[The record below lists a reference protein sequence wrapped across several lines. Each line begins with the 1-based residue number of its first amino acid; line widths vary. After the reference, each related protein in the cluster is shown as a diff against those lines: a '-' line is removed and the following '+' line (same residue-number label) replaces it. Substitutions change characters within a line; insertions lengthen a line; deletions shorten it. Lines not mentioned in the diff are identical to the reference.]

1 MIFKIKDNMDLKQL
15 EKFGF
20 EEGKG
25 EWSKFIDSF
34 LDADELIIRENRI
47 ITNWT
52 CVETYN
58 DSYAGE
64 QEINKYTKFKIKDL
78 IEAGLVEE
86 VEE

>member
-1 MIFKIKDNMDLKQL
+1 MIFKIKDNVDLKQL

-20 EEGKG
+20 EEDEG
-25 EWSKFIDSF
+25 EWSKFIESV

-64 QEINKYTKFKIKDL
+64 QKINEYTEFKIKDL